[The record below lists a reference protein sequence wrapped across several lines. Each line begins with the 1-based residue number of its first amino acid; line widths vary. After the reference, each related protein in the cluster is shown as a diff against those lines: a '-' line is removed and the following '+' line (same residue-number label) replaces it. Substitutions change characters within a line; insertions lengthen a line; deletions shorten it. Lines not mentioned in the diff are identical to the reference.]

1 VSPRWVE
8 IWHLAVEAL
17 RANKLRSI
25 LTMIGVIIGSSCI
38 VLVVTV
44 SVTGTHYV
52 NREIEAIGPNVV
64 HASVEQGNTAIA
76 LTPAD
81 QISLGDMEAVREGI
95 PQALHV
101 AGTNDS
107 SMTVIAAGKTIPI
120 AMIGVTEEFQDIRQ
134 LLILRGRYFDD
145 DNFNSVSKVCVVS
158 QHLAQQALDGS
169 PVGKTLHIG
178 ELSFTVIGVFNE
190 RESTFDQ
197 SEIREDSVLVPF
209 PLIKYYT
216 GDQSIITLYAQ
227 ADSAEDVPLVRQEVA
242 EILQSRHR
250 PSVTYAADDLSSI
263 LKMANNISWA
273 MRLVL
278 LFVAALALLISGVGI
293 MNIMLVSVT
302 ERTREIGIRKAVGA
316 RRQEILWQ
324 FLLEA
329 IMISG
334 VGSFIGIGIAVMIPF
349 AIETVLRVLQVPG
362 DVNISTS
369 VVSVAAAF
377 AVSCATGIVFGYLP
391 ADKAAR
397 LQPVESLRHE

>member
-1 VSPRWVE
+1 MSPRWVE

-25 LTMIGVIIGSSCI
+25 LTMLGVIIGSSCI

-44 SVTGTHYV
+44 ALTGKHYMT
-52 NREIEAIGPNVV
+52 RLIEAIGSNVV
-64 HASVEQGNTAIA
+64 HASVEQGNTATTI
-76 LTPAD
+76 TPAD

-101 AGTNDS
+101 AGTNDF
-107 SMTVIAAGKTIPI
+107 SMTVVAAGKTIPV

-145 DNFNSVSKVCVVS
+145 DDFNSVSKVCVVS
-158 QHLAQQALDGS
+158 QHLAAQALDGS

-178 ELSFTVIGVFNE
+178 ELSFTVIGVFSE
-190 RESTFDQ
+190 RQSTFDE

-209 PLIKYYT
+209 PLIKYYR
-216 GDQSIITLYAQ
+216 GDQSIVTLYAQ
-227 ADSAEDVPLVRQEVA
+227 ADSAEDVPMVTQEVA
-242 EILQSRHR
+242 QILRSRHR
-250 PSVTYAADDLSSI
+250 PSVTYSAENLGSI
-263 LKMANNISWA
+263 LDTANKISWA
-273 MRLVL
+273 MMVVL
-278 LFVAALALLISGVGI
+278 LIVAALALLISGVGI

-316 RRQEILWQ
+316 RREEILWQ

-329 IMISG
+329 MMISG
-334 VGSFIGIGIAVMIPF
+334 AGSFIGIGIAVTIPF
-349 AIETVLRVLQVPG
+349 AIETALRVLQAPI
-362 DVNISTS
+362 DVAISTS
-369 VVSVAAAF
+369 AASVAAAF
-377 AVSCATGIVFGYLP
+377 AVSCATGILFGYLP
-391 ADKAAR
+391 ANKAAR